1 MSSFLDTIDPAML
14 ARIQAMR
21 LMDDD
26 FMTVV
31 FDGDNEITEFI
42 LRILLSRDDLHVKKV
57 TTQKEKR
64 NLFGRSVKLD
74 ILAEDTNGKVYNVE
88 VQREDEG
95 ASPKRVRY
103 NQAMLDSHSLK
114 KKKDFSQLPE
124 TYIIF
129 ITENDYYGLG
139 QPFYKVRKTIELA
152 RTDSTYLPFDD
163 GCNIIY
169 VNGKYR
175 GNDALGKLM
184 HDFCTPNAD
193 EMNYSELAEKVR
205 YHKQETGGIRTM
217 CRIIEEYGKERA
229 AEARKIALAEG
240 LKRGLKN
247 GIKRGVQETAIAN
260 AKNLLSL
267 NKLSEKEI
275 ADCCSL
281 PLEQVL
287 ALKEELEHETA
298 IITN

>member
-1 MSSFLDTIDPAML
+1 MPSIFDTIDPAML

-31 FDGDNEITEFI
+31 FDGDNEITEFL
-42 LRILLSRDDLHVKKV
+42 LRILLNRDDLRVKKV

-74 ILAEDTNGKVYNVE
+74 ILAEDTQGKVYNVE

-193 EMNYSELAEKVR
+193 EMNYNELAEKVR
-205 YHKQETGGIRTM
+205 YHKQETEGVRTM
-217 CRIIEEYGKERA
+217 CRIVEEYGKER
-229 AEARKIALAEG
+229 EAEG
-240 LKRGLKN
+240 LKRGLK
-247 GIKRGVQETAIAN
+247 RGVQENAIAN

-267 NKLSEKEI
+267 NKLSEHEI
-275 ADCCSL
+275 ARCCSL

-287 ALKEELEHETA
+287 ALKEELEHEAA
-298 IITN
+298 IVSN

>member
-1 MSSFLDTIDPAML
+1 MPSIFDTIDPAML

-31 FDGDNEITEFI
+31 FDGDNEITEFL
-42 LRILLSRDDLHVKKV
+42 LRILLNRDDLRVKKV
-57 TTQKEKR
+57 TTQEEKR
-64 NLFGRSVKLD
+64 NLFGRSVRLD
-74 ILAEDTNGKVYNVE
+74 ILAEDTKGKVYNVE
-88 VQREDEG
+88 VQRADEG
-95 ASPKRVRY
+95 APPKRVRY

-114 KKKDFSQLPE
+114 KKQDFTELPE

-139 QPFYKVRKTIELA
+139 QPFYKIKRTVELS
-152 RTDSTYLPFDD
+152 STESMYLPFDD

-169 VNGKYR
+169 VNGSYR

-205 YHKQETGGIRTM
+205 YHKQETEGVRNM
-217 CRIIEEYGKERA
+217 CKIVEDYVKERA

-240 LKRGLKN
+240 LKRGL
-247 GIKRGVQETAIAN
+247 KRGVQETAIAN

-267 NKLSEKEI
+267 NKLSADEI

-287 ALKEELEHETA
+287 ALKEELEREAVLVTK
-298 IITN
+298 

>member
-1 MSSFLDTIDPAML
+1 MASILDTIDPAML

-31 FDGDNEITEFI
+31 FDGDNATTEFL
-42 LRILLSRDDLHVKKV
+42 LRILLNRDDLHVKKV
-57 TTQKEKR
+57 STQKEKR
-64 NLFGRSVKLD
+64 NLFGRSVRLD
-74 ILAEDTNGKVYNVE
+74 ILAEDDKGKLYNVE
-88 VQREDEG
+88 VQRADEG

-103 NQAMLDSHSLK
+103 NQAMLDSHCLK
-114 KKKDFSQLPE
+114 KKEDFTQLPE

-139 QPFYKVRKTIELA
+139 QPFYEIKRTVKLA
-152 RTDSTYLPFDD
+152 TTESTYLPFDD

-175 GNDALGKLM
+175 GDDALGKLM
-184 HDFCTPNAD
+184 HDFNTPNAD

-205 YHKQETGGIRTM
+205 YHKQETGGVKTM
-217 CRIIEEYGKERA
+217 CRIVEEYGKERA

-240 LKRGLKN
+240 LKTGM
-247 GIKRGVQETAIAN
+247 KRGVRKTAIAN

-287 ALKEELEHETA
+287 ALKEELEREA
-298 IITN
+298 ACVAK

>member
-1 MSSFLDTIDPAML
+1 MPSIFDTIDPAML

-31 FDGDNEITEFI
+31 FDGDNEITEFL
-42 LRILLSRDDLHVKKV
+42 LRILLNRDDLRVKKV

-64 NLFGRSVKLD
+64 NLFGRSVRLD
-74 ILAEDTNGKVYNVE
+74 ILAEDTKGKVYNVE
-88 VQREDEG
+88 VQRADEG

-114 KKKDFSQLPE
+114 KKEDFTQLPE

-139 QPFYKVRKTIELA
+139 QPFYKVRKSIELA
-152 RTDSTYLPFDD
+152 TKDSTYLPFDD

-169 VNGKYR
+169 VNGRYR
-175 GNDALGKLM
+175 GDDALGKLM
-184 HDFCTPNAD
+184 HDFNTPNAD

-205 YHKQETGGIRTM
+205 YHKQETEGVRTM
-217 CRIIEEYGKERA
+217 CRIVEEYGKER
-229 AEARKIALAEG
+229 EAFGRAEG
-240 LKRGLKN
+240 LKRGVHEN
-247 GIKRGVQETAIAN
+247 AIAN
-260 AKNLLSL
+260 AKNALTLGLSL
-267 NKLSEKEI
+267 EQVSQI
-275 ADCCSL
+275 TTL

-287 ALKEELEHETA
+287 ALKEELEHEAA
-298 IITN
+298 IVTN

>member
-1 MSSFLDTIDPAML
+1 MPSIFDTIDPAML

-31 FDGDNEITEFI
+31 FDGDNEITEFL

-64 NLFGRSVKLD
+64 NLFGRSVRLD
-74 ILAEDTNGKVYNVE
+74 ILAEDTKGKIYNVE

-114 KKKDFSQLPE
+114 KKQDFTQLPE

-139 QPFYKVRKTIELA
+139 QPFYKIKKTVELS
-152 RTDSTYLPFDD
+152 STESMYLPFDD

-169 VNGKYR
+169 VNGSYR

-193 EMNYSELAEKVR
+193 EMNYIELAEKVR
-205 YHKQETGGIRTM
+205 YHKQETEGVRTM
-217 CRIIEEYGKERA
+217 CRIVEEYGKERA

-240 LKRGLKN
+240 LKRGLK
-247 GIKRGVQETAIAN
+247 RGTQQTSIAN
-260 AKNLLSL
+260 AKNFLQKSSLSP
-267 NKLSEKEI
+267 EMI

-281 PLEQVL
+281 QLEQVL
-287 ALKEELEHETA
+287 ALKEELASEA
-298 IITN
+298 VAVMN